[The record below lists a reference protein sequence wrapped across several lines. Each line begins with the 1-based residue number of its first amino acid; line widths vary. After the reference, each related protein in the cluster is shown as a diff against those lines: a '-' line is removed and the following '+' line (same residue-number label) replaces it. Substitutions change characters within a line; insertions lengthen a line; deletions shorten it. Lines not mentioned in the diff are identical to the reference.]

1 MEDSTNSTTI
11 TDKHQEI
18 AHEIPNTIRVFTN
31 GRVERLR
38 GTDIV
43 PPSLPPHSVV
53 SSKDITLD
61 SENNITA
68 RLFLPPERQG
78 SRGHKLPILLY
89 IHGGAFCVNS
99 PFNAA
104 YHNYLTALVSQAN
117 VVAISI
123 KYRLA
128 PEHPLPAAYEDSWV
142 ALQWLASHRK
152 NNGPEPWLNEHAD
165 FQRVFLAGDSAGANI
180 VHNIVMM
187 AGHPDLDLSM
197 DILGACLIHPYFWG
211 STSIGSE
218 AVEPGQKELVDRLW
232 PFICPSK
239 PENDSPWINPMA
251 EDAPSLAWLGC
262 RRVLVC
268 IAEKDVLK
276 DRGRLYYDS
285 LGRSGWTGVVEIEET
300 QGKGHVFHIYDLECN
315 DAKELIKS
323 IAEFFNRDAP
333 PSI

>member
-1 MEDSTNSTTI
+1 MEDTTNSTTI
-11 TDKHQEI
+11 TDTHPQI
-18 AHEIPNTIRVFTN
+18 AQEIPNTIRVFTD

-38 GTDIV
+38 GTDVV

-61 SENNITA
+61 SQNNITA
-68 RLFLPPERQG
+68 RLFLPERQG
-78 SRGHKLPILLY
+78 SRSHKLPILLY

-128 PEHPLPAAYEDSWV
+128 PEHPLPATYEDSWV

-152 NNGPEPWLNEHAD
+152 SNGPEPWLNEHAD
-165 FQRVFLAGDSAGANI
+165 FERVFLAGDSAGANI
-180 VHNIVMM
+180 VHNIIMM

-232 PFICPSK
+232 P
-239 PENDSPWINPMA
+239 
-251 EDAPSLAWLGC
+251 
-262 RRVLVC
+262 RVLVC

-276 DRGRLYYDS
+276 DRGRLYYDT

-300 QGKGHVFHIYDLECN
+300 QGKGHVFHIYDLECSE
-315 DAKELIKS
+315 AKELMKN